1 MKALKNFIKK
11 IVDDVKKIVKNLVK
25 AVNRV
30 TEFVEENADILT
42 TGAICGVCTFVGSY
56 VSSTISYRAGYAR
69 ACVDYTKVLT
79 NSFSKCKIFVG
90 GIK

>member
-1 MKALKNFIKK
+1 MKALKNFVKK
-11 IVDDVKKIVKNLVK
+11 IVDGVKKIVKNLVK
-25 AVNRV
+25 AAGRV
-30 TEFVEENADILT
+30 AEFAEENADILI
-42 TGAICGVCTFVGSY
+42 TGAICGVCTFFGSY
-56 VSSTISYRAGYAR
+56 ISSIISYRAGYAR